1 MCRLQIT
8 IYVMTV
14 ITVFFCCIPITAGQS
29 TNEEESIETPQPTAE
44 EHPTEKDSSTL
55 KDKRPAKKGIFIHIK
70 ERIVACKNKII
81 SYIPSDDDSRSERE
95 FDFSTNGDD
104 ILQNFYFF
112 AKVPFEFEA
121 YELSLSGKYRQTFQ
135 KKDNTSDVESPSE
148 WKTLPKLQTL
158 SKSYAFG
165 LELNSI
171 HKFFDI
177 VPVGGYFDYERD
189 FSIEMDPHVHLS
201 IFAETSLLPKKDWI
215 MAGTGIWI
223 EGQQL
228 ATTPGFRSGLRLHLE
243 INWKNFNMMIECL
256 PHWNFRE
263 FRLNAS
269 PELVFEFKPFGKEL
283 AFVLHGEIDYYS
295 ENTGLTVEPLFDI
308 DPWEIRWTQLF
319 RVPF

>member
-14 ITVFFCCIPITAGQS
+14 ITVFFCCIPITAGQC

-70 ERIVACKNKII
+70 ERIVACKNKIV

-135 KKDNTSDVESPSE
+135 KKDNTADVENPSE

-171 HKFFDI
+171 QKFFDL
-177 VPVGGYFDYERD
+177 VTVGGYFDYERD
-189 FSIEMDPHVHLS
+189 FSI
-201 IFAETSLLPKKDWI
+201 
-215 MAGTGIWI
+215 G
-223 EGQQL
+223 
-228 ATTPGFRSGLRLHLE
+228 GF
-243 INWKNFNMMIECL
+243 
-256 PHWNFRE
+256 
-263 FRLNAS
+263 
-269 PELVFEFKPFGKEL
+269 
-283 AFVLHGEIDYYS
+283 
-295 ENTGLTVEPLFDI
+295 
-308 DPWEIRWTQLF
+308 
-319 RVPF
+319 